1 MERTWIFA
9 PSKLRRRK
17 VRRNNVDFSTI
28 ELTPK
33 KGRGNNVHFS
43 TIEITSKKVRG
54 NDMDFLI
61 SEVTPKKYMEMTWK
75 FVEIL
80 SSTYRGNIDV
90 ESTSIGRGVPAGM
103 FLRKFC

>member
-1 MERTWIFA
+1 M
-9 PSKLRRRK
+9 
-17 VRRNNVDFSTI
+17 DFSTI

-33 KGRGNNVHFS
+33 KGQENNMDFS
-43 TIEITSKKVRG
+43 TIEITSKKISG

-61 SEVTPKKYMEMTWK
+61 SEITSKKYMEMTWK

-80 SSTYRGNIDV
+80 SLTYRGNIDV
-90 ESTSIGRGVPAGM
+90 ESTSIGRGVPAGT